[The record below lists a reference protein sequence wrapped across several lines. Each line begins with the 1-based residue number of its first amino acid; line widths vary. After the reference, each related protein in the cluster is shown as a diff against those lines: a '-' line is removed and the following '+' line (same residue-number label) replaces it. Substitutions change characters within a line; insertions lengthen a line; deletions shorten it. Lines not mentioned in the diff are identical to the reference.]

1 MENLK
6 IAPPEANTKFEE
18 EPKNRQRLSRIAGV
32 PVRSKFGE
40 AGGGKVRGQ
49 KFSSS
54 IRSFTYTLLV
64 NARRFPSG
72 EGTME
77 EIRPAPAGISY
88 KTLGL
93 PFAPTEKAQARSPS
107 VRSGDSVTALHAK
120 AKESPSFRFYA
131 PARQGVPQR
140 RFGLR
145 LRTLQGQWQSSGSG
159 RPNVALMKS
168 SRSVCT
174 GFDEAFHSDVFRPEC
189 SMQCSNV
196 LCQVRAVALHVL
208 RCGALQSEQE
218 QLGHVL
224 R

>member
-131 PARQGVPQR
+131 LYDKVYRKDVLAFAYERCKANGRVAGVDGQ
-140 RFGLR
+140 
-145 LRTLQGQWQSSGSG
+145 TL
-159 RPNVALMKS
+159 
-168 SRSVCT
+168 
-174 GFDEAFHSDVFRPEC
+174 H
-189 SMQCSNV
+189 
-196 LCQVRAVALHVL
+196 
-208 RCGALQSEQE
+208 
-218 QLGHVL
+218 
-224 R
+224 